1 MIFGLKGK
9 IPVQELPG
17 CFYNGYLF
25 GNDEA
30 SAEEP
35 RKNQSKVKEITGRRS
50 YMILPLKNLFSAVI
64 LQLSSENPFLAPDVS
79 RETFSETS
87 EAPLLHP

>member
-9 IPVQELPG
+9 IPVQELSG

-35 RKNQSKVKEITGRRS
+35 RKNQSKVKEIIGEEAFYQFS
-50 YMILPLKNLFSAVI
+50 LLKKS
-64 LQLSSENPFLAPDVS
+64 VS
-79 RETFSETS
+79 CGYIAAFF
-87 EAPLLHP
+87 